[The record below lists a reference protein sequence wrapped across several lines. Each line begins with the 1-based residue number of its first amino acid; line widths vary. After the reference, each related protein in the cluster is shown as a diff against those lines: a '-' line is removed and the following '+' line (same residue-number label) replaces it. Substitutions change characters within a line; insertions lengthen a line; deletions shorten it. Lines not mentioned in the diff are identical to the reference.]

1 MSEWP
6 TTDTE
11 QGAKR
16 MIEVTGLGRV
26 FVKKGRQAK
35 RAKQSGP
42 TAQDS
47 RVVALDSVNLSV
59 PEGETHGVLGPNGAG
74 KTTLVRILSTM
85 LLPTSG
91 RALVAGHDVTT
102 EADQVRR
109 RIGIVF
115 GGDNGLY
122 TRITARQNLVFWAT
136 MYRVD
141 ASVVKRRSQELLER
155 VGLADRAD
163 EPVEGFSRGMRQR
176 LHLARGLIGDP
187 AVLFLDEPTMG
198 MDPLATRDFRDL
210 VHELKAEGRT
220 ILITTHDMSEAEALC
235 DRVSL
240 VDHGSILVTEPTA
253 TIGRMLSGHDR
264 IDVTLREDQSPLLSE
279 LAGLPQV
286 ERVDKLSEPG
296 SVRIHTVSADANP
309 VVLRWLLDA
318 GIDALRTGRPTLEE
332 VYVHLVG
339 NRGLTV

>member
-1 MSEWP
+1 
-6 TTDTE
+6 
-11 QGAKR
+11 

-26 FVKKGRQAK
+26 FTKRGRKAK
-35 RAKQSGP
+35 RAQQGGSAAPG
-42 TAQDS
+42 S
-47 RVVALDSVNLSV
+47 RIVALEGVNLSV
-59 PEGETHGVLGPNGAG
+59 PEGETHGILGPNGAG
-74 KTTLVRILSTM
+74 KTTLVKILSTM

-91 RALVAGHDVTT
+91 RARVAGHDVAT
-102 EADQVRR
+102 EADRVRR

-115 GGDNGLY
+115 GGDHGLY
-122 TRITARQNLVFWAT
+122 TRITARQNLAFWAT

-141 ASVVKRRSQELLER
+141 AGVVKRRSQELLER
-155 VGLADRAD
+155 VGLTDRAD

-220 ILITTHDMSEAEALC
+220 ILITTHDMAEAEALC

-240 VDHGSILVTEPTA
+240 IDHGTVLVTESTA

-264 IDVTLREDQSPLLSE
+264 IDITLREDQAHLLAE
-279 LAGLPQV
+279 LAGLSGV
-286 ERVDKLSEPG
+286 ERVDKLPEPG
-296 SVRIHTVSADANP
+296 TARIHTTSADANP

-318 GIDALRTGRPTLEE
+318 GVDALRTGRPTLEE

>member
-1 MSEWP
+1 
-6 TTDTE
+6 
-11 QGAKR
+11 

-26 FVKKGRQAK
+26 FVKRGRKAK
-35 RAKQSGP
+35 RVKQGDP

-47 RVVALDSVNLSV
+47 RIVALGSVSLSV

-74 KTTLVRILSTM
+74 KTTLVKILSTM

-91 RALVAGHDVTT
+91 RALVAGHDVAT

-115 GGDNGLY
+115 GGDHGLY
-122 TRITARQNLVFWAT
+122 TRITARQNLAFWAT

-141 ASVVKRRSQELLER
+141 ARVVKRRSQELLER
-155 VGLADRAD
+155 VGLIDRAD

-198 MDPLATRDFRDL
+198 MDPLATRDFRYL

-240 VDHGSILVTEPTA
+240 VDRGTVIVTEPTA

-264 IDVTLREDQSPLLSE
+264 IDVTLREDQAHLLAE
-279 LAGLPQV
+279 LVDLPQV
-286 ERVDKLSEPG
+286 ERVDKLPEPG
-296 SVRIHTVSADANP
+296 SVRIHTTSHDANP
-309 VVLRWLLDA
+309 VVLRWLLNE
-318 GIDALRTGRPTLEE
+318 GVDALRTGRPTLEE

-339 NRGLTV
+339 NRGLVV